1 MRFFTKHVVLIAVQL
16 LVVTGIKAEGIF
28 SSSEGTNYLW
38 FNGTKSSTNYA
49 YLVACQNSDR
59 PYVGDVV
66 IPESVTEWIWPD
78 DIVGSVVGGVY
89 TVTGIDAGAFVGCTE
104 VKTITIP
111 STVTGNIEGSFFSGC
126 TSLTAINVDPEN
138 TQYSSIDGVLY
149 NKDQTELIRVPE
161 TRTSIV
167 IPNTVRTIGA
177 SAFSGCTKLTSVEMP
192 MVTTIEENAFSNCTG
207 LTSIEF
213 PTSLNSI
220 GDRAFRGCTGLTSVV
235 IPRYVRNLW
244 SSSFEEC
251 TNLKTAVVYSSNT
264 GFAFTNAEEVY
275 YLYPDAIISDASTV
289 ESFTGTIYGTQQVLD
304 QFTSPDI
311 QKVKLY
317 ALKKEAMLGAVTLT
331 FDSICSKL
339 QLGEVLLNE
348 DSDDLEIKVERK
360 GNEYK
365 IGGLLPG
372 WTCTIRINALF
383 NGEPV
388 TLPIEIETQTPVIPI
403 PTIIK
408 RYQTKIVMN
417 ISAPVD
423 ESFPIVE
430 LRIFGETIKDYKG
443 GTQRVVL
450 RNLIPGKDDYSFS
463 VSAYYG
469 DYPWNYAY
477 FYSKS
482 A

>member
-177 SAFSGCTKLTSVEMP
+177 SAFTGC
-192 MVTTIEENAFSNCTG
+192 I
-207 LTSIEF
+207 
-213 PTSLNSI
+213 
-220 GDRAFRGCTGLTSVV
+220 
-235 IPRYVRNLW
+235 
-244 SSSFEEC
+244 
-251 TNLKTAVVYSSNT
+251 
-264 GFAFTNAEEVY
+264 
-275 YLYPDAIISDASTV
+275 
-289 ESFTGTIYGTQQVLD
+289 
-304 QFTSPDI
+304 
-311 QKVKLY
+311 
-317 ALKKEAMLGAVTLT
+317 
-331 FDSICSKL
+331 
-339 QLGEVLLNE
+339 
-348 DSDDLEIKVERK
+348 
-360 GNEYK
+360 
-365 IGGLLPG
+365 
-372 WTCTIRINALF
+372 
-383 NGEPV
+383 
-388 TLPIEIETQTPVIPI
+388 
-403 PTIIK
+403 
-408 RYQTKIVMN
+408 
-417 ISAPVD
+417 
-423 ESFPIVE
+423 
-430 LRIFGETIKDYKG
+430 
-443 GTQRVVL
+443 
-450 RNLIPGKDDYSFS
+450 
-463 VSAYYG
+463 
-469 DYPWNYAY
+469 
-477 FYSKS
+477 
-482 A
+482 